1 MQRVKSDSQGSA
13 VAVIQK
19 SPQHS
24 GGIETRPEWL
34 EDRGQ
39 ADERSDGK
47 EGTRGAEYGGGQVVE
62 LFSNAKS
69 QIL

>member
-47 EGTRGAEYGGGQVVE
+47 EGT
-62 LFSNAKS
+62 
-69 QIL
+69 